1 MKRSIAAGL
10 FVSCLAIGTA
20 SAPQAQT
27 PNASAPLPAIS
38 FETSEQDIKRFS
50 RYFISHK
57 PGVSPEKARA
67 DIDECLRYAMG
78 ANEMGIQMFPPIPDF
93 VPLEEANS
101 YQDGVPK
108 AHSGQYGLV
117 GDVMAALIVPGVN
130 RAIAQSNVR
139 RCMGYKNYDRYGI
152 SKEAWKALNEVDH
165 SQRVNWL
172 TGIASGSA
180 PEAVKVSK

>member
-1 MKRSIAAGL
+1 MKRSMITGL
-10 FVSCLAIGTA
+10 FVSCLVIGIA
-20 SAPQAQT
+20 SVSQAQT
-27 PNASAPLPAIS
+27 PNASAPPPAIS
-38 FETSEQDIKRFS
+38 YETDAQDIKRFS

-57 PGVSPEKARA
+57 TGVSLDKARA

-78 ANEMGIQMFPPIPDF
+78 ANEMGIQMFTPIPDF
-93 VPLEEANS
+93 VPLEEAKS
-101 YQDGVPK
+101 YQDGAPK

-152 SKEAWKALNEVDH
+152 SKEAWKSLNEVDH
-165 SQRVNWL
+165 GQRVNWL
-172 TGIASGSA
+172 AEIASKNA